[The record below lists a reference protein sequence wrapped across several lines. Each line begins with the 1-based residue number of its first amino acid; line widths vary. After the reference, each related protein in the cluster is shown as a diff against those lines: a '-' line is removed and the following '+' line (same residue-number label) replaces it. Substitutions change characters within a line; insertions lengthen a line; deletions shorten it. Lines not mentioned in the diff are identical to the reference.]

1 MSDVLIHEVTKIYD
15 GTEDVL
21 AVDDF
26 SLEIEDGEFL
36 TVVGPSGS
44 GKSTLLRMIA
54 GLEDITEGDI
64 SIGGRRIN
72 NVPPQNRGV
81 AMVFQNYALY
91 PHMSVGKNM
100 SYGLKLTTDLSNDEI
115 NRRVEEAAEMMGIE
129 NLLDNKPEQLSG
141 GQQQRVATG
150 RAIVRE
156 PEVFLM
162 DEPLSNLDAKLRTH
176 MRTELQRLQER
187 LETTTFYVTHDQEE
201 AMTMSDRIAVM
212 NEGQLQQAG
221 SPEEIYNEPANL
233 FIADFIGSPSMNTFD
248 TRLDGDT
255 LISSSFEYQLS
266 TDRTQRVHDYA
277 NDGDQLIL
285 GIRPEDIQLAD
296 ERHANSNEAL
306 LDVIEPVGSDN
317 YLYLRIDEKECRV
330 RVPSSVQPSEDETVL
345 IEFDEE
351 DIHLFR
357 QDDGVNILATPQQDP
372 EVTAV
377 TDSPAK
383 SPGR

>member
-1 MSDVLIHEVTKIYD
+1 M
-15 GTEDVL
+15 
-21 AVDDF
+21 
-26 SLEIEDGEFL
+26 
-36 TVVGPSGS
+36 
-44 GKSTLLRMIA
+44 
-54 GLEDITEGDI
+54 
-64 SIGGRRIN
+64 
-72 NVPPQNRGV
+72 
-81 AMVFQNYALY
+81 
-91 PHMSVGKNM
+91 
-100 SYGLKLTTDLSNDEI
+100 
-115 NRRVEEAAEMMGIE
+115 
-129 NLLDNKPEQLSG
+129 
-141 GQQQRVATG
+141 
-150 RAIVRE
+150 
-156 PEVFLM
+156 
-162 DEPLSNLDAKLRTH
+162 
-176 MRTELQRLQER
+176 
-187 LETTTFYVTHDQEE
+187 
-201 AMTMSDRIAVM
+201 
-212 NEGQLQQAG
+212 
-221 SPEEIYNEPANL
+221 
-233 FIADFIGSPSMNTFD
+233 
-248 TRLDGDT
+248 
-255 LISSSFEYQLS
+255 
-266 TDRTQRVHDYA
+266 HDYA